1 MTRLSE
7 DEGVLLAGGAL
18 ETDALALVETAEDPV
33 DIVDAADEP
42 EEIKEDDCVVSVID
56 DVLVS
61 PVDDD
66 EVDDD
71 SVWVTVESTED
82 DSPNDVLE
90 SRFDA
95 EEETAAVEVNIVAVA
110 AELKLEIEIRV
121 IVVVAVR

>member
-18 ETDALALVETAEDPV
+18 DTDALALVETAEDPV